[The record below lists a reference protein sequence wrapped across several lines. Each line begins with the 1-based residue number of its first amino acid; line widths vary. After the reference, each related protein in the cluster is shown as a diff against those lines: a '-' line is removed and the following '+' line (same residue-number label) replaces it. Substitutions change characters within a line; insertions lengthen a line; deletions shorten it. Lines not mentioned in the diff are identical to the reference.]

1 MRSSEYM
8 NKRVVTA
15 VLHSLLAIA
24 TLVSFTWLAY
34 VNAVPSGTV
43 TYVQDFEH
51 RTPFVSDLWPPER
64 FDPIVRGSDGA
75 VRPVVESPVSFF
87 IHPPRKFT
95 TSTIQI
101 TYKLKDT
108 ALFEVAIETGEEADE
123 YKLYPWQSLESLPGD
138 WWRGTIVVP
147 MNDWWRDENGRYH
160 AELHMFDLLENRNIL
175 WVKEIRVR
183 LDGRPRGW
191 RSWLGAFK

>member
-1 MRSSEYM
+1 M
-8 NKRVVTA
+8 NKKTITIII
-15 VLHSLLAIA
+15 HSILAII
-24 TLVSFTWLAY
+24 TLASFAWLAY
-34 VNAVPSGTV
+34 ANAVPSGAV
-43 TYVQDFEH
+43 TYVQDFDR
-51 RTPFVSDLWPPER
+51 RTPFVSDFWPPER
-64 FDPIVRGSDGA
+64 FDSVVKTGEYA

-87 IHPPRKFT
+87 IHPPRKFA

-147 MNDWWRDENGRYH
+147 MNDWWRDENDRYH
-160 AELHMFDLLENRNIL
+160 AQLHVSDLLENRNIL

-191 RSWLGAFK
+191 RSWLEAFF

>member
-1 MRSSEYM
+1 MHSSEYM
-8 NKRVVTA
+8 NKRVVTV
-15 VLHSLLAIA
+15 VLHLLLAVV
-24 TLVSFTWLAY
+24 TLASFIWLAY
-34 VNAVPSGTV
+34 VNAVPSGV
-43 TYVQDFEH
+43 VEYVQDFEH

-64 FDPIVRGSDGA
+64 FDPVIRGADGA

-87 IHPPRKFT
+87 IHPPRKFST
-95 TSTIQI
+95 TTIQI

-147 MNDWWRDENGRYH
+147 MSDWWRDERGRYH
-160 AELHMFDLLENRNIL
+160 AELHVSDLLENNNVL
-175 WVKEIRVR
+175 WLKEIRVK
-183 LDGRPRGW
+183 LEGRPRGW
-191 RSWLGAFK
+191 RAWWEAFS